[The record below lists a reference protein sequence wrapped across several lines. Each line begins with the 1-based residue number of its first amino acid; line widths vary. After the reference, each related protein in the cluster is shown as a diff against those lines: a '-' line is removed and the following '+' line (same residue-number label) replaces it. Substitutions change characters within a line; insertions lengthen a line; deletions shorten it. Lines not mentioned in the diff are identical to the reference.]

1 MKSKKKHYFNKFV
14 AATTENSEVDNTKT
28 ERKTI
33 IKLKY
38 NEKEIDNKIRREIEK
53 QQQKLQ

>member
-1 MKSKKKHYFNKFV
+1 M
-14 AATTENSEVDNTKT
+14 AATTESDEDDNAKT

-38 NEKEIDNKIRREIEK
+38 NEKEIDNKMSRGNRKTAPATTSTTIMTYAATM
-53 QQQKLQ
+53 

>member
-1 MKSKKKHYFNKFV
+1 M
-14 AATTENSEVDNTKT
+14 AATTESDEDHNAKT

-38 NEKEIDNKIRREIEK
+38 NEKEIDNKMSRGNRKTAPATTSTTIMTYEATM
-53 QQQKLQ
+53 